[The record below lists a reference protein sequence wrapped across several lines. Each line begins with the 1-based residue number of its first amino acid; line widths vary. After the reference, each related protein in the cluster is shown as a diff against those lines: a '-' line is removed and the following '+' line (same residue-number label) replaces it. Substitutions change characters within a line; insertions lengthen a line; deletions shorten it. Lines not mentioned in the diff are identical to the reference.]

1 MLGLFARLA
10 ALGMIG
16 FIGVQT
22 LVDITVHKV
31 GPETIG
37 AWFDRFPD
45 AAILDQRLLWL
56 VPLVFVV
63 IRGAGY
69 VSLDA
74 LLERWWTGSR
84 PAQTG
89 YASA

>member
-1 MLGLFARLA
+1 MPIQTAVVIAENAMYRDGVSISAGEIPCIVRV
-10 ALGMIG
+10 G
-16 FIGVQT
+16 F
-22 LVDITVHKV
+22 HFS
-31 GPETIG
+31 
-37 AWFDRFPD
+37 FDRFPD

-69 VSLDA
+69 VSLDT
-74 LLERWWTGSR
+74 LLKRWWTGSR
-84 PAQTG
+84 SADAG

>member
-1 MLGLFARLA
+1 MPVHRDGGQGDPVAQI
-10 ALGMIG
+10 ALPPL
-16 FIGVQT
+16 Q
-22 LVDITVHKV
+22 
-31 GPETIG
+31 P
-37 AWFDRFPD
+37 FDRFPD